1 MNLELSMDVC
11 FDEILGKTIYIGRLV
26 CKGPDTLD
34 PGTEVKIEVEDAQDS
49 TVEEIK
55 EESPDVAKEVMK
67 KLMLARQ
74 KLQ

>member
-1 MNLELSMDVC
+1 MGVC
-11 FDEILGKTIYIGRLV
+11 FDVILGKTIYIGRLV
-26 CKGPDTLD
+26 CKVPDTLC
-34 PGTEVKIEVEDAQDS
+34 PGGEVKIEVEDAQDS
-49 TVEEIK
+49 TVEAIK